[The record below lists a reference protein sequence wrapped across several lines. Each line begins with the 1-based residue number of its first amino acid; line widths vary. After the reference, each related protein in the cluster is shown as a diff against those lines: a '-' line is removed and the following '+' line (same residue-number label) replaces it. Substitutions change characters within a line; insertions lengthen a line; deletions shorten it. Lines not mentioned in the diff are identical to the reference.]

1 MADILRMEHVSK
13 SYQNGEG
20 IIEALK
26 DVSLSLKKEE
36 LLAIM
41 GSSGSGKSTLL
52 HILGALDTPEKGTIY
67 LNHLYEKNYSKE
79 PYATKIRSE
88 NIGFVF
94 QQFNLIQDLTV
105 EENITLP
112 LVLKGESDDLIHRKL
127 DEVLLLVG
135 LSNRR
140 YHRPFELSGGQKQ
153 RVAIARAIIT
163 EPKILLAD
171 EPTGNLDYNTT
182 IEIMN
187 LLKKMNKE
195 RKQSIIVVTHDP
207 EVAAYA
213 DRVLFFH
220 NGLLVEEY
228 NGEPS
233 VDNIIRIFRS
243 LLGGKEENNI

>member
-1 MADILRMEHVSK
+1 MEDILRVENISK
-13 SYQNGEG
+13 TYKNGEG

-26 DVSLSLKKEE
+26 NVSLSLKKGE

-52 HILGALDTPEKGTIY
+52 HILGALDAPDKGKIY
-67 LNHLYEKNYSKE
+67 INHIYEKNYSKE
-79 PYATKIRSE
+79 PHATNIRSE

-112 LVLKGESDDLIHRKL
+112 LVLSGER
-127 DEVLLLVG
+127 DEVLGKKLEEVLSLVG

-163 EPKILLAD
+163 EPKILFAD

-182 IEIMN
+182 VEIMN

-195 RKQSIIVVTHDP
+195 RKQSIILVTHDP

-228 NGEPS
+228 DGEPN
-233 VDNIIRIFRS
+233 VDNIIRIFQNLIVR
-243 LLGGKEENNI
+243 KEPFDL